1 MIICFF
7 GDYSE
12 EYTRTSI
19 LLKGLAQHDV
29 SVVHCHQKSK
39 GLLKYWK
46 LWRQLVA
53 LNDSYDYL
61 FVGFGRSRFM
71 PVFARIISKKPVIWE
86 ALFSQYDNWVYDRK
100 LAEPR
105 SLKAYFYW
113 FTDWIGCFFSDLII
127 LDTKLHT
134 NYFSKTF
141 GVPQRKLAYV
151 YVGADTSIFFPRPR
165 TKQSPYFEV
174 EFHGTY
180 FPMQGADV
188 IVRAAKL
195 LEGNDVHFTLI
206 GSGQEAKKVRAL
218 AKELSVSNITF
229 HGYLPQEEI
238 VEHIANADVC
248 VGLIGNVP
256 RVVRA
261 IPTKLWEAAAM
272 ERVSI
277 NASPGSLEEVFTP
290 SVDVIGLTAG
300 NHEELAKKILA
311 LKESGR
317 AEEMGQEAYKTFLK
331 IGTPKHVG
339 LSLIQVIKTKFSS

>member
-1 MIICFF
+1 MKILYF
-7 GDYSE
+7 GDYDPN
-12 EYTRTSI
+12 YTRTRV
-19 LLKGLAQHDV
+19 LVKGLEENGTPV
-29 SVVHCHQKSK
+29 IHCNERQQ

-46 LWRQLVA
+46 LWKKINNLKGQ
-53 LNDSYDYL
+53 YDYL
-61 FVGFGRSRFM
+61 FVGFGDSRFM
-71 PVFARIISKKPVIWE
+71 PVFARIVSKKPIVWE
-86 ALFSQYDNWVYDRK
+86 ALFSQYDNWVFDRR
-100 LAEPR
+100 LAKPH
-105 SLKAYFYW
+105 SLKAYLYW
-113 FTDWIGCFFSDLII
+113 FTDWIGCFFSHLII

-141 GVPQRKLAYV
+141 GVPQKKLAHV
-151 YVGADTSIFFPRPR
+151 YVGADTGIFFPKPR

-174 EFHGTY
+174 EFHGKF

-188 IVRAAKL
+188 IVRTAKL
-195 LEGNDVHFTLI
+195 LEKNGVHFTLI
-206 GSGQEAKKVRAL
+206 GSGQEAKKVRRL
-218 AKELSVSNITF
+218 AEELSVSNVTF

-272 ERVSI
+272 AKVSI

-290 SVDVIGLTAG
+290 NVDAIGLTAG

-317 AEEMGQEAYKTFLK
+317 AEAMGQEAYKTFLK
-331 IGTPKHVG
+331 IGTPKQIG
-339 LSLIQVIKTKFSS
+339 LSLIQTIKTRFSS